1 MIIRILG
8 EGQFRLDDSQV
19 GKVNKIDNQIVDHV
33 QKGNKAEFLRD
44 LARLISTV
52 KELGEPLD
60 PVEIMPSDII
70 IPPRDLSLE
79 EARKVFCDISNR
91 NGVACAFPIPA
102 QIRMSVGGFWSRSGI
117 RRSHVRHG
125 QWIVLCDCRT
135 GQGPYCKR
143 YKKNVSHGS
152 SY

>member
-70 IPPRDLSLE
+70 IPPGDLSLE
-79 EARKVFCDISNR
+79 EARKVFCDEGLIK
-91 NGVACAFPIPA
+91 G
-102 QIRMSVGGFWSRSGI
+102 
-117 RRSHVRHG
+117 
-125 QWIVLCDCRT
+125 
-135 GQGPYCKR
+135 
-143 YKKNVSHGS
+143 
-152 SY
+152 